1 MLKCAHIMI
10 HKTLRH
16 NASIIR
22 VMNAM
27 NLPDA
32 EILYAVFSKEMQ
44 KVFSESAENVNYYE
58 DRVKTINRLG
68 KENDFLFIHCFELTF
83 LEILRIKKSV
93 LKKCIW
99 VCWGH
104 DLYLDYESRGTLRFI
119 KKIAKKILWTP
130 ANHRLKNIYGIGIG
144 FKYDAVEVAKR
155 FGNMR
160 IFYLPY
166 GYRDDNFKIF
176 CQRYDKI
183 KAEEKPKDGNEPCR
197 IMVGHSAW
205 SIDNHIDALS
215 HLVKFKDENILISL
229 ILSYGDM
236 EYAKTVIDFANSHFP
251 GKTEIISEKKT
262 LEEYM
267 KYINSVDVAVLN
279 QTQQSGVGNI
289 NLITA
294 FGKKLFLSKN
304 GILKL
309 AMDLENT
316 DTYSVEDIDN
326 MTFEEFKA
334 PCKNQKYAIRYGKE
348 KYDESLYLAGWENVM
363 KELRYQNDSKK

>member
-16 NASIIR
+16 NVSIVR

-27 NLPDA
+27 NLSDA
-32 EILYAVFSKEMQ
+32 EISYAVFTKEM
-44 KVFSESAENVNYYE
+44 KDAFSESAKNVNYYE
-58 DRVKTINRLG
+58 DRVKTINKLG
-68 KENDFLFIHCFELTF
+68 KENDFLFIHCFELRF
-83 LEILRIKKSV
+83 WEILKIKKSV

-104 DLYLDYESRGTLRFI
+104 DLYLSYDSPGKLGFL
-119 KKIAKKILWTP
+119 KKIAKKILWIP
-130 ANHRLKNIYGIGIG
+130 ANRKLKNIYGIGIG
-144 FKYDAVEVAKR
+144 FKYDAIEVAKR

-160 IFYLPY
+160 IFNLAY

-183 KAEEKPKDGNEPCR
+183 KAEETKKDENQPCR

-205 SIDNHIDALS
+205 NVDNHIDALS
-215 HLVKFKDENILISL
+215 KLVKFKDENILISL

-236 EYAKTVIDFANSHFP
+236 EYAKSVKDFAESHFP
-251 GKTEIISEKKT
+251 GKVEVIGEKKS

-267 KYINSVDVAVLN
+267 KYINDTDVVLLN
-279 QTQQSGVGNI
+279 QTKQSGVGNL

-294 FGKKLFLSKN
+294 FGKKLFLNKN

-309 AMDLENT
+309 AMDLENI
-316 DTYSVEDIDN
+316 DTYNIDDIEK

-334 PCKNQKYAIRYGKE
+334 PCKNPQYAIKYGKE